1 MKKILLVVLASAL
14 CLSLSANGTNDQS
27 KTVPSSANASAK
39 QITLRFSWWGGD
51 ERLKATLAVIDQ
63 FEKLY
68 PNIKIQ
74 PEYGSADGYTDK
86 LATQLA
92 AGTAPDIVQVDP
104 EAFPK
109 FISDTTK
116 YFVDYNAY
124 KFNFAN
130 FEPGYLKQR
139 INGNFGGKQFGIP
152 TGIAGPALLINKDLA
167 DKIGIDFS
175 KPYTWAD
182 LISWGKKV
190 QAYDKNLHLL
200 CADKMMIA
208 NLVVFNYAKQLT
220 GKTVIDETTKQLT
233 VSEAQFAEIYAF
245 VKALYDNGV
254 VGSAAH
260 MAAYTDSNIQ
270 SDPDWISGKYV
281 AAYAY
286 ISTIGVMS
294 AANPAAKYSVGRLPI
309 LSGAKEAGY
318 ASNCPQVIGV
328 TSKSANVEAAVKFM
342 DYFFND
348 ENAMLTLG
356 TVRSVPST
364 AKARDVCLKN
374 GKLSVLMTD
383 SANLAAA
390 YGGVANDKYS
400 SVQESKQILFDC
412 VESIGYGYM
421 TPEKAAKETVS
432 LMKAYIG
439 NIR

>member
-1 MKKILLVVLASAL
+1 MKRILFMALASVL
-14 CLSLSANGTNDQS
+14 GLSLFANGAPE
-27 KTVPSSANASAK
+27 KSAPASTGAGGK
-39 QITLRFSWWGGD
+39 QINLRFSWWGGD

-63 FEKLY
+63 FEKLN

-109 FISDTTK
+109 FISDTTN
-116 YFVDYNAY
+116 YFVDYNTY

-139 INGNFGGKQFGIP
+139 VNGNFAGRQFGIP
-152 TGIAGPALLINKDLA
+152 TGIAGPALLVNKTLA

-175 KPYTWAD
+175 KPYTWDD
-182 LISWGKKV
+182 LIAWGKKV

-200 CADKMMIA
+200 CADKVMIT

-220 GKTVIDETTKQLT
+220 GKTLIDESTKQLT
-233 VSEAQFAEIYAF
+233 VSESQFAEIYSL

-286 ISTIGVMS
+286 ISTIGVMT
-294 AANPAAKYSVGRLPI
+294 AANPSVKYAVGRLPI

-318 ASNCPQVIGV
+318 ASNCPQVIAV
-328 TSKSANVEAAVKFM
+328 SAKSANVEAAIKFM
-342 DYFFND
+342 DYFFNN
-348 ENAMLTLG
+348 ETAMLTLG

-364 AKARDVCLKN
+364 AKAREICQKN
-374 GKLSVLMTD
+374 GKLDALMTE
-383 SANLAAA
+383 SANLAAS
-390 YGGVANDKYS
+390 YGGVPNDKYS
-400 SVQESKQILFDC
+400 SVQESKQILFDG
-412 VESIGYGYM
+412 VEAIGYGN
-421 TPEKAAKETVS
+421 TAPDKAARETFN
-432 LMKAYIG
+432 LMKNYIG